1 MGVCD
6 EFVWL
11 SGSGNEGMKKG
22 VLETAEM
29 IMGSDELKHVAG
41 I

>member
-1 MGVCD
+1 MVEGVWD
-6 EFVWL
+6 
-11 SGSGNEGMKKG
+11 EGMKKG
-22 VLETAEM
+22 VLETVEM